1 LIATNDDATYPTPNG
16 LIPGGGSI
24 LAAIVEASGVRPTIG
39 GKPHEPMAQLVRQ
52 RLGVEDLSSAWM
64 VGDRASTDGLFARQ
78 VGCKFAQVLTGVASS
93 ATSSDS
99 DHLVVP
105 DLASFASMLIDA
117 QI

>member
-1 LIATNDDATYPTPNG
+1 
-16 LIPGGGSI
+16 
-24 LAAIVEASGVRPTIG
+24 
-39 GKPHEPMAQLVRQ
+39 
-52 RLGVEDLSSAWM
+52 M

-93 ATSSDS
+93 ASSSDV

-105 DLASFASMLIDA
+105 DLASFARMLIDA